1 MSLLEEAKKIKIKPR
16 NREINIDQI
25 ELAIAWLK
33 DEITIS
39 QVSKVLG
46 GRHGNAAYHYLAIGL
61 RQAFKDKKIMEAINR
76 HLPEGYKKA
85 LIKYEEERKK

>member
-16 NREINIDQI
+16 NREISLDQI

-33 DEITIS
+33 DEVTIS
-39 QVSKVLG
+39 QVSKVL
-46 GRHGNAAYHYLAIGL
+46 
-61 RQAFKDKKIMEAINR
+61 
-76 HLPEGYKKA
+76 PESYKKA